1 MKRLLL
7 IATLLAAV
15 LLAGCDT
22 FDRRSKEKAAT
33 FETLTPEQREK
44 LKRGVIELGNNQDM
58 VYIALGRPDE
68 IRNTETPEGRETVWI
83 YNAYHREYEGN
94 FQTGYRRILV
104 YDAARRRYFVYYDP
118 IYTDVFSE
126 HEDEHIRITFRDD
139 KVVQIEQPKPRT

>member
-7 IATLLAAV
+7 FFALLVAV

-22 FDRRSKEKAAT
+22 FDRRSKEKAVT
-33 FETLTPEQREK
+33 FESLTPEQREK

-58 VYIALGRPDE
+58 VYIALGRPDQTRE
-68 IRNTETPEGRETVWI
+68 TDTPEGHETVWI
-83 YNAYHREYEGN
+83 YNSYHREYEGN

-104 YDAARRRYFVYYDP
+104 YDPARKRYFVYYDP
-118 IYTDVFSE
+118 IYTEVYSE
-126 HEDEHIRITFRDD
+126 HEDEHIRIVFRDG